1 MIVGIDLGTTH
12 SLIGVYKDGEAQLI
26 PNPLGELLTPSVI
39 SLLEDGSL
47 VVGAIAKERL
57 HTHPNQTASL
67 FKRVM
72 GTQKKI
78 NLGKKAYL
86 PEELSAMVLKSLIN
100 DAEAFLNEKVTEAV
114 ISVPA
119 YFSNAQ
125 REATKRAGILAGIKV
140 ERLINEPTAAAL
152 AYGLRE
158 GEDKD
163 TFLIVDLGGGT
174 LDVSLLEVFDGIFE
188 VHASAGDNYLGGE
201 DFTKAILSAFCDQF
215 SLKPSHL
222 SQEDY
227 SALFFKMESLKK
239 RLSFVEE
246 ESITVTLSGENYDWK
261 MNRDQMEQYCAEL
274 LQRVKAPIERAIR
287 DANIS
292 PSMLDQVVL
301 VGGSTRMHAIST
313 LIQRMFKLFPLKNI
327 HPDETIAIG
336 ATIAAGLKD
345 HDEALKDIVLT
356 DVTPYSLGIET
367 SKLNEITGNY
377 DTGYFSPIISR
388 NQTLPI
394 SRVEIYNPI
403 HKNQKKL
410 QVNVYQGESVF
421 VKDNIRLGSLSVDL
435 PSLSTEDRSIS
446 VRFTYDIN
454 GILEVETTVNATKL
468 TKRMYISTDAENSV
482 SEKEMEVS
490 IKKLESL
497 KIHPA
502 EEQENLI
509 IIARAD
515 KCYQEYI
522 NDRNMIQDYLSQFKT
537 ALETQDRELISES
550 REKFKSFLDE
560 LESW

>member
-140 ERLINEPTAAAL
+140 KRLINEPTAAAL

-215 SLKPSHL
+215 SLKPNHL

-227 SALFFKMESLKK
+227 SVLFFKMEALKK

-522 NDRNMIQDYLSQFKT
+522 NYRNMIQDYLSQFKT